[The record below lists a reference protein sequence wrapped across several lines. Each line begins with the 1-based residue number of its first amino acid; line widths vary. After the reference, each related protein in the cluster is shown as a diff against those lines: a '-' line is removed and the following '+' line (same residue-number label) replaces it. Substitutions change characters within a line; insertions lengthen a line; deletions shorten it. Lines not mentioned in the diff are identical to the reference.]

1 MEGIAL
7 MVAIVAALAVSLTA
21 VVTLNLTF
29 RRFELSSFRS
39 DHLSASFAAEAG
51 IQYAFARL
59 DLDKPF
65 LNRVENAPST
75 PYTVSPTAP
84 NSPTSEPE
92 PNLRMGNKEVT
103 VRISRRG
110 PVGSG
115 QFEIR
120 GSADYGR

>member
-1 MEGIAL
+1 MEGVAL

-21 VVTLNLTF
+21 VVVLNLTF
-29 RRFELSSFRS
+29 RRLELSSFRS

-59 DLDKPF
+59 DRDKPF
-65 LNRVENAPST
+65 RDRVENAPSY
-75 PYTVSPTAP
+75 PYTVSPTA
-84 NSPTSEPE
+84 STGPTSEPE
-92 PNLRMGNKEVT
+92 PNLRMGNKDVT
-103 VRISRRG
+103 VRIYRRG
-110 PVGSG
+110 PAGSG